1 MCSVSY
7 PRHPFGTRFSR
18 IFNCVG
24 RTTAYVQCVNLQ
36 YHYSTTQTSPKALQ
50 SLKEFY
56 EDQRGRYQSPT
67 ELEMRVYHRLIHIRD
82 QKERHE
88 DIPESLLNHPVFK
101 LTTKFRARVQEK
113 SAPIT
118 RNSPLAVD
126 AEAMQIF
133 AELANVLR
141 QEGNVVMTYLI
152 ACILER
158 LFGKDTI
165 EDIETIRGDLSN
177 SDVIDG
183 YSGPPAQLEDAE
195 NDAIRVDEELE
206 GNSGLTA
213 DQPFAEEP
221 LHPLR
226 PSGTQW
232 PTDNFGP
239 KPTESVFY
247 NVPSTSMPTQ
257 PATSPPRSVFANLS
271 TVPNVFGTGTFGVPA
286 SEANLSNTSPFT
298 FDAPKESTTQASS
311 QYPPGKLHYI

>member
-1 MCSVSY
+1 M
-7 PRHPFGTRFSR
+7 
-18 IFNCVG
+18 
-24 RTTAYVQCVNLQ
+24 
-36 YHYSTTQTSPKALQ
+36 
-50 SLKEFY
+50 KEFY

-88 DIPESLLNHPVFK
+88 DIPQSLLDHPVFK

-118 RNSPLAVD
+118 RSSPLAVD

-165 EDIETIRGDLSN
+165 EDIEAIRGDLSN

-206 GNSGLTA
+206 GNSGLPV
-213 DQPFAEEP
+213 DQLSAEDP
-221 LHPLR
+221 LHPLQ

-232 PTDNFGP
+232 LTDNFGP
-239 KPTESVFY
+239 MPTESVFF
-247 NVPSTSMPTQ
+247 NIPSTSTPAQ
-257 PATSPPRSVFANLS
+257 PAPSPPKSVFANLS

-286 SEANLSNTSPFT
+286 SSGANLSNASPLT
-298 FDAPKESTTQASS
+298 FDAPKESTTDALS
-311 QYPPGKLHYI
+311 QHPPGELH